1 MGQFSILFSQ
11 MCTDAQQ
18 FSHRPFQT
26 CQTAT
31 NDIKR
36 DQLDIKRTFKTKT
49 GNNQRIKFET
59 SLLILQ
65 KPISS
70 AAHC

>member
-18 FSHRPFQT
+18 SHRSCQT

-36 DQLDIKRTFKTKT
+36 DQLNIKGTFKTKT